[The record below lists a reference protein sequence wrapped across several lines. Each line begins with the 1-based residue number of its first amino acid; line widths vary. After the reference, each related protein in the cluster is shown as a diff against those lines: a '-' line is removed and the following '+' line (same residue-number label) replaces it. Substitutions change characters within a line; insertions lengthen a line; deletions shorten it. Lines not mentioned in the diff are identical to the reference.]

1 MSLCNFAPKKIFSK
15 KIFLYICITSYIIN
29 YNMDFFDKVGK
40 AALGSRLRLMTAV
53 ITDDAS
59 KIYELYGAD
68 FVPKWFPVFYILTE
82 ERELTITEIANEIG
96 HSQPSVSKII
106 QEMMSA
112 GLVQESLKTD
122 DKRKNN
128 VVLTEKGLLLAK
140 NIQQQLKDIDVAIE
154 ALIAESKH
162 NLWAALEEWEF
173 LLQQKSMFKRVS
185 DEKKRRESKDV
196 KIVEYTP
203 QYHEAFRALNKEWI
217 STYFEMEEADYK
229 ALDDPEEYILKKGGK
244 ILVALYHNE
253 PVGVCALIKMNN
265 HDYDYE
271 MAKMAVSPKAQ
282 GKNIGWLLG
291 QAIAA
296 KAKELGAKKIYLE
309 SNTILKPAINLY
321 YKLGFE
327 KVFGLETPYKR
338 CNIQMELVL

>member
-1 MSLCNFAPKKIFSK
+1 ME
-15 KIFLYICITSYIIN
+15 
-29 YNMDFFDKVGK
+29 FFDKVGK

-59 KIYELYGAD
+59 KIYELYGVD

-106 QEMMSA
+106 QEMSNA
-112 GLVQESLKTD
+112 GIVKESKTD

-128 VVLTEKGLLLAK
+128 VVLTEKGVLLSEK
-140 NIQQQLKDIDVAIE
+140 IQQQLKDIDVAIDG
-154 ALIAESKH
+154 IISESKH

-173 LLQQKSMFKRVS
+173 LLEQKSMFKRVS
-185 DEKKRRESKDV
+185 DQKKLRESKDV
-196 KIVEYTP
+196 EIAEYKP
-203 QYHEAFRALNKEWI
+203 EYQEAFRALNVEWI
-217 STYFEMEEADYK
+217 SNYFEMEEADYK
-229 ALDDPEEYILKKGGK
+229 ALDNPEEYILNKGGK
-244 ILVALYHNE
+244 ILVALYQNE

-265 HDYDYE
+265 PDYDFE

-291 QAIAA
+291 QGIVKTAR
-296 KAKELGAKKIYLE
+296 ELGAKKIYLE

>member
-1 MSLCNFAPKKIFSK
+1 ME
-15 KIFLYICITSYIIN
+15 
-29 YNMDFFDKVGK
+29 FFNKVGK
-40 AALGSRLRLMTAV
+40 AALGSRLRLMTAIV
-53 ITDDAS
+53 TDDAA
-59 KIYELYGAD
+59 KIYELYGVD
-68 FVPKWFPVFYILTE
+68 FVPKWFPIFYTLAE
-82 ERELTITEIANEIG
+82 ERELTITEIASEIG

-106 QEMMSA
+106 QELIGA
-112 GLVQESLKTD
+112 GLIQESAKTD

-128 VVLTEKGLLLAK
+128 VVLTEKGILISK
-140 NIQQQLKDIDVAIE
+140 QMKQQLEDIDLAVEEI
-154 ALIAESKH
+154 IAESKH

-173 LLQQKSMFKRVS
+173 LLEQKSLIKRVS
-185 DEKKRRESKDV
+185 EQKKKRESKDV
-196 KIVEYTP
+196 TIVDYEPKY
-203 QYHEAFRALNKEWI
+203 QEAFRALNVEWI

-229 ALDDPEEYILKKGGK
+229 ALDNPDDYILKKGGK
-244 ILVALYHNE
+244 ILVALYENE

-265 HDYDYE
+265 SEYDFE

-282 GKNIGWLLG
+282 GKSIGWLLG
-291 QAIAA
+291 KAISE

>member
-1 MSLCNFAPKKIFSK
+1 ME
-15 KIFLYICITSYIIN
+15 
-29 YNMDFFDKVGK
+29 FFDKVGK
-40 AALGSRLRLMTAV
+40 SALGSRLRLMTAV
-53 ITDDAS
+53 VTDDAA
-59 KIYELYGAD
+59 KIYELYGVD
-68 FVPKWFPVFYILTE
+68 FVPKWFPVFYTLAE
-82 ERELTITEIANEIG
+82 EREITITEIANEIG

-106 QEMMSA
+106 QEMIAA
-112 GLVQESLKTD
+112 GLIEESAKTE

-128 VVLTEKGLLLAK
+128 VVLTEKGILISK
-140 NIQQQLKDIDVAIE
+140 KIKQQLEDIDVAIE
-154 ALIAESKH
+154 GIIAESKH

-173 LLQQKSMFKRVS
+173 LLEQKSLIKRVS
-185 DEKKRRESKDV
+185 EQKKKRESKDV
-196 KIVEYTP
+196 KIVDYKPEY
-203 QYHEAFRALNKEWI
+203 QEAFRALNVEWI

-229 ALDDPEEYILKKGGK
+229 ALDNPEEYILKKGGK
-244 ILVALYHNE
+244 ILVALYENE

-265 HDYDYE
+265 SEYDFE

-282 GKNIGWLLG
+282 GKSIGWLLG
-291 QAIAA
+291 KAIAE

>member
-1 MSLCNFAPKKIFSK
+1 
-15 KIFLYICITSYIIN
+15 
-29 YNMDFFDKVGK
+29 MDFFDKVGK

-53 ITDDAS
+53 VTDDAA
-59 KIYELYGAD
+59 KIYELYGVE
-68 FVPKWFPVFYILTE
+68 FVPKWFPVFYTLAE
-82 ERELTITEIANEIG
+82 EREITITEIANEIG

-106 QEMMSA
+106 QEMIGA
-112 GLVQESLKTD
+112 GLIEESAKTE

-128 VVLTEKGLLLAK
+128 VILTEKGILISK
-140 NIQQQLKDIDVAIE
+140 KIKQQLEDIDVAIE
-154 ALIAESKH
+154 GIIAESKH
-162 NLWAALEEWEF
+162 NLWAALDEWEF
-173 LLQQKSMFKRVS
+173 LLEQKSLIKRVS
-185 DEKKRRESKDV
+185 EQKKKRESKDV
-196 KIVEYTP
+196 KIVDYKAEY
-203 QYHEAFRALNKEWI
+203 QEAFRALNVEWI

-229 ALDDPEEYILKKGGK
+229 ALDNPEDYILKKGGK
-244 ILVALYHNE
+244 ILVALYENE

-265 HDYDYE
+265 AEYDFE

-282 GKNIGWLLG
+282 GKSIGWLLG
-291 QAIAA
+291 KAIAE

-338 CNIQMELVL
+338 CNIQMELVLV